1 MSTSVVVM
9 GRTLAITDDDLSPE
23 TIKEAAEYIE
33 KQMESLRVSLGI
45 QDTIKLAAMT
55 MIQITGKMMELKKKG
70 YSRTEGYSKIL
81 EEMTRK
87 LEDEIN
93 A

>member
-1 MSTSVVVM
+1 MSTAVTVM
-9 GRTLAITDDDLSPE
+9 GNKLVIADDEISPE
-23 TIKEAAEYIE
+23 TISEAAEYIE
-33 KQMESLRVSLGI
+33 KQMEALRASGGT
-45 QDTIKLAAMT
+45 QDTLKLAALT
-55 MIQITGKMMELKKKG
+55 MIDITIEMMELKKKG
-70 YSRTEGYSKIL
+70 YSQTAGYSKVL